1 MKKALNYRYSLL
13 PVYLS
18 VYLFL
23 RLSVCLSF
31 VVLLKFV
38 CLLLSFLS
46 HVCLFVFVTVFSVRF
61 WSVPWM
67 TSWCP
72 WSRTWPSSVASS
84 SPYYQTVRG
93 SLMKI
98 ALSSRKNTSCF
109 VCLSVCILLSF
120 FFFLYLSLS
129 SDISG
134 LSFSLSV
141 YLYSLYVSHSLF
153 INIFPMFVLAIGYE
167 CPHLE
172 KNWLKHKTLYIDG
185 LVIVYGWVLS

>member
-1 MKKALNYRYSLL
+1 
-13 PVYLS
+13 
-18 VYLFL
+18 
-23 RLSVCLSF
+23 
-31 VVLLKFV
+31 
-38 CLLLSFLS
+38 
-46 HVCLFVFVTVFSVRF
+46 
-61 WSVPWM
+61 
-67 TSWCP
+67 
-72 WSRTWPSSVASS
+72 
-84 SPYYQTVRG
+84 
-93 SLMKI
+93 MKI

-172 KNWLKHKTLYIDG
+172 KN
-185 LVIVYGWVLS
+185 